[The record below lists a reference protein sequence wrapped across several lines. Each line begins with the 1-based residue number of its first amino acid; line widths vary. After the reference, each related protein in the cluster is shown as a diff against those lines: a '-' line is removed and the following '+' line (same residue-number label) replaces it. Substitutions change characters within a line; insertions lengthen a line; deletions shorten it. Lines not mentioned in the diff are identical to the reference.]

1 MILNYSGV
9 EESVEHC
16 PDLINLKNEEG
27 KTPLHLAILSN
38 HFHLASYLM
47 ERVCNLHVISS

>member
-27 KTPLHLAILSN
+27 KTPLHLTILSN